1 MSLSSPHPI
10 WRAAGSPFEVSK
22 AVIVARM
29 LSGRYRT
36 DRLARHWTSDNP
48 NGLCRLPGCS
58 GQVGDLVHI
67 LLHCPALAHSREKMI
82 TLWSAYMV
90 SRPSLLPVIQLL
102 NQIFFLSSCWIL
114 LACHWLFQ
122 PVAIIQTPSTT
133 AYILVGLGATLPI
146 FQD

>member
-1 MSLSSPHPI
+1 
-10 WRAAGSPFEVSK
+10 
-22 AVIVARM
+22 M

-90 SRPSLLPVIQLL
+90 SRPSLLPVIKQYSITEPNLFPQLL
-102 NQIFFLSSCWIL
+102 LDPSCLPLVISTSRNNPDTLHDCLYLGRTWCYSAHISRL
-114 LACHWLFQ
+114 R
-122 PVAIIQTPSTT
+122 IIQQFG
-133 AYILVGLGATLPI
+133 IK
-146 FQD
+146 